1 MFRDGAENEMEAKM
15 MNMKKLL
22 CLVMAML
29 VALSAMALA
38 EPEPEAEAEVD
49 LQAQLDAANARVAE
63 LEALVAQYKPYY
75 DQQVVAEY
83 GDDGVIW
90 RDDAMKEYDAATSAY
105 AQYGL
110 SIDDYADG
118 IKEDILKSLVKSAVI
133 DAKAEALGL
142 SQLDDETLANLQAEA
157 AETFENYLSSYKSYF
172 AADAATDE
180 EAREQ
185 TIAALEQ
192 YGLTQETLTQQT
204 IDGYVDEQLYNY
216 VTADVAVT
224 DEDVQAK
231 YDAMVAE
238 AQESYADDYG
248 YNNARN
254 SGATIA
260 WNPEGYRAVKHV
272 LIKFDDEQAK
282 QYSELHSTLDSLNA
296 ELEALDTPAE
306 TEAPVEVEDAD
317 VEVEEAPAEEAETEE
332 APAEEA
338 ETEEAPAEEAE
349 TEEAPAEEAET
360 EEAPAEEAEAEAT
373 PEVTPEPTPEPRS
386 RQEIQSDIG
395 NVASEIEV
403 LYSQLMPQAQQ
414 VIDEFNG
421 GTDFDT
427 LIEKYNAD
435 PGMQNEPTATNGY
448 AVSAGSTTWDP
459 AFTEGAMSIEA
470 VGQISGPVYGQ
481 NGIHVIYYLSDI
493 TPGPVALEDIAD
505 AVKEAALQDKTSET
519 YDSQV
524 DAWVE
529 EAHPVYHVDRF

>member
-1 MFRDGAENEMEAKM
+1 

-29 VALSAMALA
+29 LALSAMALA
-38 EPEPEAEAEVD
+38 EPEAEAD
-49 LQAQLDAANARVAE
+49 LQAKLDAANARVAE
-63 LEALVAQYKPYY
+63 LEAQIELYKPYY
-75 DQQVVAEY
+75 EKQVVAEF
-83 GDDGVIW
+83 GDDGIIW
-90 RDDAMKEYDAATSAY
+90 RDDAMKEYEAAASAY

-172 AADAATDE
+172 AADAANDE
-180 EAREQ
+180 EAREK

-204 IDGYVDEQLYNY
+204 IDSYVDEQLYNY

-224 DEDVQAK
+224 DEDIQAK

-282 QYSELHSTLDSLNA
+282 RYNELHSTLDSLNA
-296 ELEALDTPAE
+296 ELEALDKPAE
-306 TEAPVEVEDAD
+306 TEVPVEIEDAD
-317 VEVEEAPAEEAETEE
+317 VEVEEAPVEE
-332 APAEEA
+332 APV
-338 ETEEAPAEEAE
+338 EEAPVE
-349 TEEAPAEEAET
+349 
-360 EEAPAEEAEAEAT
+360 EAEAT

-427 LIEKYNAD
+427 LIGKYNAD
-435 PGMQNEPTATNGY
+435 PGMQNEPTASNGY
-448 AVSAGSTTWDP
+448 AVSANSTTWDP

-505 AVKEAALQDKTSET
+505 AVKDAALQDKTSET
-519 YDSQV
+519 YDSQI
-524 DAWVE
+524 DAWIE
-529 EAHPVYHVDRF
+529 EAHPVYHTDRF

>member
-1 MFRDGAENEMEAKM
+1 

-22 CLVMAML
+22 CTVLAML

-38 EPEPEAEAEVD
+38 ESQDD
-49 LQAQLDAANARVAE
+49 LQAQLDAANARIAE
-63 LEALVAQYKPYY
+63 LEALVEQYKPYY
-75 DQQVVAEY
+75 DDQVVAEF
-83 GDDGVIW
+83 GTDGIIW
-90 RDDAMKEYDAATSAY
+90 RADAMKEFEAASSAY

-142 SQLDDETLANLQAEA
+142 SNLDDETIARLQTEA
-157 AETFENYLSSYKSYF
+157 TETFENYVDSYRSYF
-172 AADAATDE
+172 AAEDATDE

-185 TIAALEQ
+185 TLAALES
-192 YGLTQETLTQQT
+192 YGMTQDALTQQT

-224 DEDVQAK
+224 DEDIKAK

-238 AQESYADDYG
+238 AQESYADDYS

-254 SGATIA
+254 SGNLIV

-272 LIKFDDEQAK
+272 LIKFDDAQAK

-296 ELEALDTPAE
+296 ELEALNAPAE
-306 TEAPVEVEDAD
+306 TETPVEIEDAD
-317 VEVEEAPAEEAETEE
+317 VEVEEAPV
-332 APAEEA
+332 
-338 ETEEAPAEEAE
+338 
-349 TEEAPAEEAET
+349 
-360 EEAPAEEAEAEAT
+360 EEAEATPETT

-386 RQEIQSDIG
+386 REEIQADIG
-395 NVASEIEV
+395 NIATEIEA
-403 LYSQLMPQAQQ
+403 LYSQLLPQAQQ

-421 GTDFDT
+421 GADFNS

-448 AVSAGSTTWDP
+448 AVSANSTTWDP

-505 AVKEAALQDKTSET
+505 AVKDAALQDKTAET
-519 YDSQV
+519 YDNQV
-524 DAWVE
+524 NAWVE
-529 EAHPVYHVDRF
+529 EAKPVYHVDRF

>member
-1 MFRDGAENEMEAKM
+1 

-22 CLVMAML
+22 SLVLAML
-29 VALSAMALA
+29 LALSALA
-38 EPEPEAEAEVD
+38 FAEEAQDD

-63 LEALVAQYKPYY
+63 LEALVELYKPYY
-75 DQQVVAEY
+75 EKQVVAEF
-83 GDDGVIW
+83 GEDGVIW
-90 RDDAMKEYDAATSAY
+90 RDDAMKEYEAATSAY

-110 SIDDYADG
+110 SIDDYAEG
-118 IKEDILKSLVKSAVI
+118 IKEDILKSLVRSAVI
-133 DAKAEALGL
+133 DAKADELGL
-142 SQLDDETLANLQAEA
+142 SDLDDETIARLQTEA
-157 AETFENYLSSYKSYF
+157 AETFENYVDSYRSYF
-172 AADAATDE
+172 AAEDATDE

-185 TIAALEQ
+185 TLAALES
-192 YGLTQETLTQQT
+192 YGMTQDALAQQT

-224 DEDVQAK
+224 DEDIQAK

-238 AQESYADDYG
+238 AQESYADDYS

-254 SGATIA
+254 SGNVIA

-296 ELEALDTPAE
+296 ELEALDAPAA
-306 TEAPVEVEDAD
+306 TEAPVEIEDAN
-317 VEVEEAPAEEAETEE
+317 VEVEEAPVEET
-332 APAEEA
+332 
-338 ETEEAPAEEAE
+338 
-349 TEEAPAEEAET
+349 
-360 EEAPAEEAEAEAT
+360 EAT

-386 RQEIQSDIG
+386 REEIQSDIG
-395 NVASEIEV
+395 NIATEIEA
-403 LYSQLMPQAQQ
+403 LYSQLLPQAQQ

-421 GTDFDT
+421 GADFNS

-448 AVSAGSTTWDP
+448 AVSANSTTWDP
-459 AFTEGAMSIEA
+459 AFTEGAMSIAA

-505 AVKEAALQDKTSET
+505 AVKDAALQDKTAET
-519 YDSQV
+519 YDNQV
-524 DAWVE
+524 NAWI
-529 EAHPVYHVDRF
+529 EAAKPVYHVDRF